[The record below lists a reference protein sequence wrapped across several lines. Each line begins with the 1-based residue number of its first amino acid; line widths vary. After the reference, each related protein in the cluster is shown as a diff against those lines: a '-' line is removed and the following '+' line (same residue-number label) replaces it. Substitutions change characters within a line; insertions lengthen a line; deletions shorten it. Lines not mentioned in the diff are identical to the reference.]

1 MTQITTSD
9 RLKTKITCK
18 RQKKI
23 RCKSLFIFLRWIMQ
37 IIGIIL
43 IVFAIADFGLSYMGI
58 NLTPFLPPEISRF
71 SPIAIGLLGGFL
83 LNIGNKKWLKIY
95 EKII

>member
-1 MTQITTSD
+1 
-9 RLKTKITCK
+9 
-18 RQKKI
+18 
-23 RCKSLFIFLRWIMQ
+23 MQ

-83 LNIGNKKWLKIY
+83 LNIGNKNK
-95 EKII
+95 

>member
-1 MTQITTSD
+1 MVINVTQITTSD
-9 RLKTKITCK
+9 RLKPKITCI

-23 RCKSLFIFLRWIMQ
+23 RCKSLFIFLKWIMQ

-83 LNIGNKKWLKIY
+83 LNIGNKK
-95 EKII
+95 